1 MQRKQTALERL
12 ARSVLFCAIINLSSC
27 QSQSA
32 SLGAGPETYDQDLAE
47 SKTQVE
53 QEGGTFPMKRP
64 VANWQFLLA
73 AFYTWTASVFFG
85 AVLLD
90 IVYFNAASSALKP
103 SETIKLFSEAADFL
117 LLILALTLLAGIVTV
132 VATWKVGHARNLF
145 IASLLL
151 VTAEFL
157 APMLLFSIIEMA
169 QASLGFNVGSWVRLT
184 LSALP
189 PILAFLGLWKLNS

>member
-1 MQRKQTALERL
+1 
-12 ARSVLFCAIINLSSC
+12 
-27 QSQSA
+27 
-32 SLGAGPETYDQDLAE
+32 
-47 SKTQVE
+47 
-53 QEGGTFPMKRP
+53 MKS

-73 AFYTWTASVFFG
+73 AFYTWIASVFFG

-90 IVYFNAASSALKP
+90 IVYFNAASSSLAP
-103 SETIKLFSEAADFL
+103 AETLMLFSEAADFL
-117 LLILALTLLAGIVTV
+117 LLILALTLLAGM
-132 VATWKVGHARNLF
+132 VAVGAAWKVRPARNLF

-151 VTAEFL
+151 VVAEFL
-157 APMLLFSIIEMA
+157 APMLFFSIIETA

>member
-1 MQRKQTALERL
+1 
-12 ARSVLFCAIINLSSC
+12 
-27 QSQSA
+27 
-32 SLGAGPETYDQDLAE
+32 
-47 SKTQVE
+47 
-53 QEGGTFPMKRP
+53 MKS

-90 IVYFNAASSALKP
+90 IVYFNAASSSLAP
-103 SETIKLFSEAADFL
+103 AETLILFSEAADFL
-117 LLILALTLLAGIVTV
+117 LLILALTLLAGM
-132 VATWKVGHARNLF
+132 VAVGAAWKVRPARNLF

-151 VTAEFL
+151 VVAEFL
-157 APMLLFSIIEMA
+157 APMLFFSIIETA

>member
-1 MQRKQTALERL
+1 
-12 ARSVLFCAIINLSSC
+12 
-27 QSQSA
+27 
-32 SLGAGPETYDQDLAE
+32 
-47 SKTQVE
+47 
-53 QEGGTFPMKRP
+53 MKS

-73 AFYTWTASVFFG
+73 AFYTWTASIFFG

-90 IVYFNAASSALKP
+90 IVYFNAASSALAP
-103 SETIKLFSEAADFL
+103 AETLMLFSEAADFL
-117 LLILALTLLAGIVTV
+117 LLILALTLLAGM
-132 VATWKVGHARNLF
+132 VAVGAAWKVRPARNLF

-151 VTAEFL
+151 VVAEFL
-157 APMLLFSIIEMA
+157 APMLFFSIIETA

>member
-1 MQRKQTALERL
+1 
-12 ARSVLFCAIINLSSC
+12 
-27 QSQSA
+27 
-32 SLGAGPETYDQDLAE
+32 
-47 SKTQVE
+47 
-53 QEGGTFPMKRP
+53 MKS
-64 VANWQFLLA
+64 VANGQFLLA

-90 IVYFNAASSALKP
+90 IVYFNAASSSLAP
-103 SETIKLFSEAADFL
+103 AETLMLFSEAADFL
-117 LLILALTLLAGIVTV
+117 LLILALTLLAGM
-132 VATWKVGHARNLF
+132 VAVGAAWKVKPARNLF

-151 VTAEFL
+151 VVAEFL
-157 APMLLFSIIEMA
+157 APMLFFSIIETA

>member
-1 MQRKQTALERL
+1 
-12 ARSVLFCAIINLSSC
+12 
-27 QSQSA
+27 
-32 SLGAGPETYDQDLAE
+32 
-47 SKTQVE
+47 
-53 QEGGTFPMKRP
+53 MKS

-73 AFYTWTASVFFG
+73 AFYTWTASIFFG

-90 IVYFNAASSALKP
+90 IVYFNAASSALAP
-103 SETIKLFSEAADFL
+103 AETLMLFSEAADFL
-117 LLILALTLLAGIVTV
+117 LLILALTLLAGM
-132 VATWKVGHARNLF
+132 VAVGAAWKVRPARNLF

-151 VTAEFL
+151 VVAEFL
-157 APMLLFSIIEMA
+157 VPMLFFSIIETA

>member
-1 MQRKQTALERL
+1 
-12 ARSVLFCAIINLSSC
+12 
-27 QSQSA
+27 
-32 SLGAGPETYDQDLAE
+32 
-47 SKTQVE
+47 
-53 QEGGTFPMKRP
+53 MKRP

-73 AFYTWTASVFFG
+73 ALYAWIASVFFG

-103 SETIKLFSEAADFL
+103 SETIMLFSEAADFL
-117 LLILALTLLAGIVTV
+117 LLILALTLLAGTVAV
-132 VATWKVGHARNLF
+132 VAAWKAAPARNLF

-151 VTAEFL
+151 VVAEYL

-169 QASLGFNVGSWVRLT
+169 QSSMGFNVGSWVRLT

>member
-1 MQRKQTALERL
+1 
-12 ARSVLFCAIINLSSC
+12 
-27 QSQSA
+27 
-32 SLGAGPETYDQDLAE
+32 
-47 SKTQVE
+47 
-53 QEGGTFPMKRP
+53 MKRP

-73 AFYTWTASVFFG
+73 ALYTWIASVFFG

-90 IVYFNAASSALKP
+90 IVYFNAASSALP
-103 SETIKLFSEAADFL
+103 PPETIMLFSEAADFL
-117 LLILALTLLAGIVTV
+117 LLILALTLLTGIVTV
-132 VATWKVGHARNLF
+132 VAAWKVGLARNLF

-151 VTAEFL
+151 VIAEFL

>member
-1 MQRKQTALERL
+1 
-12 ARSVLFCAIINLSSC
+12 
-27 QSQSA
+27 
-32 SLGAGPETYDQDLAE
+32 
-47 SKTQVE
+47 
-53 QEGGTFPMKRP
+53 MKS

-90 IVYFNAASSALKP
+90 IVYFNAASSSLAP
-103 SETIKLFSEAADFL
+103 AETLMLFSEAADFL
-117 LLILALTLLAGIVTV
+117 LLILALTLLAGM
-132 VATWKVGHARNLF
+132 VAVGAAWKVRPARNLF

-151 VTAEFL
+151 VVAEFL
-157 APMLLFSIIEMA
+157 APMLFFSIIETA

>member
-1 MQRKQTALERL
+1 
-12 ARSVLFCAIINLSSC
+12 
-27 QSQSA
+27 
-32 SLGAGPETYDQDLAE
+32 
-47 SKTQVE
+47 
-53 QEGGTFPMKRP
+53 MKRP

-73 AFYTWTASVFFG
+73 ALYTWTASVFFG

-117 LLILALTLLAGIVTV
+117 LFILALTLLAGIVTV

>member
-1 MQRKQTALERL
+1 
-12 ARSVLFCAIINLSSC
+12 
-27 QSQSA
+27 
-32 SLGAGPETYDQDLAE
+32 
-47 SKTQVE
+47 
-53 QEGGTFPMKRP
+53 MKRP

-90 IVYFNAASSALKP
+90 IVYFNAASNSLAP
-103 SETIKLFSEAADFL
+103 AETIMLFSEVADFL
-117 LLILALTLLAGIVTV
+117 LLILALTLLAGM
-132 VATWKVGHARNLF
+132 VAVGAAWKVRPARNLF

-151 VTAEFL
+151 VVAEFMV
-157 APMLLFSIIEMA
+157 PMLFFSIIEIA

-184 LSALP
+184 LSVLP

>member
-1 MQRKQTALERL
+1 
-12 ARSVLFCAIINLSSC
+12 
-27 QSQSA
+27 
-32 SLGAGPETYDQDLAE
+32 
-47 SKTQVE
+47 
-53 QEGGTFPMKRP
+53 MKS

-90 IVYFNAASSALKP
+90 IVYFNAASSALAP
-103 SETIKLFSEAADFL
+103 AETLMLFSEAADFL
-117 LLILALTLLAGIVTV
+117 LLILALTLLAGM
-132 VATWKVGHARNLF
+132 VAVGAAWKVRPARNLF

-151 VTAEFL
+151 VVAEFL
-157 APMLLFSIIEMA
+157 APMLFFSIIETA

>member
-1 MQRKQTALERL
+1 
-12 ARSVLFCAIINLSSC
+12 
-27 QSQSA
+27 
-32 SLGAGPETYDQDLAE
+32 
-47 SKTQVE
+47 
-53 QEGGTFPMKRP
+53 MKS

-90 IVYFNAASSALKP
+90 IVYFNAASSSLAP
-103 SETIKLFSEAADFL
+103 AETLMLFSEAADFL
-117 LLILALTLLAGIVTV
+117 LLILALTLLAGM
-132 VATWKVGHARNLF
+132 VAVGAEWKVRPARNLF

-151 VTAEFL
+151 VVAEFL
-157 APMLLFSIIEMA
+157 APMLFFSIIETA

>member
-1 MQRKQTALERL
+1 
-12 ARSVLFCAIINLSSC
+12 
-27 QSQSA
+27 
-32 SLGAGPETYDQDLAE
+32 
-47 SKTQVE
+47 
-53 QEGGTFPMKRP
+53 MKS

-90 IVYFNAASSALKP
+90 IVYFNAASSSLAP
-103 SETIKLFSEAADFL
+103 AETLMLFSEAADFL
-117 LLILALTLLAGIVTV
+117 LLILALTLLAGMVAV
-132 VATWKVGHARNLF
+132 GATWKVVPARNLF

-151 VTAEFL
+151 VVAEFL
-157 APMLLFSIIEMA
+157 APMLFFSIIETA

>member
-1 MQRKQTALERL
+1 
-12 ARSVLFCAIINLSSC
+12 
-27 QSQSA
+27 
-32 SLGAGPETYDQDLAE
+32 
-47 SKTQVE
+47 
-53 QEGGTFPMKRP
+53 MKS

-73 AFYTWTASVFFG
+73 ALYTWSASVFFG

-90 IVYFNAASSALKP
+90 IVYFNAASSALAP
-103 SETIKLFSEAADFL
+103 AETLMLFSEAADFL
-117 LLILALTLLAGIVTV
+117 LLILALTLLAGM
-132 VATWKVGHARNLF
+132 VAVGAAWKVRPARNLF

-151 VTAEFL
+151 VVAEFL
-157 APMLLFSIIEMA
+157 APMLFFSIIETA

>member
-1 MQRKQTALERL
+1 
-12 ARSVLFCAIINLSSC
+12 
-27 QSQSA
+27 
-32 SLGAGPETYDQDLAE
+32 
-47 SKTQVE
+47 
-53 QEGGTFPMKRP
+53 MKS

-90 IVYFNAASSALKP
+90 IVYFNAASSTIAP
-103 SETIKLFSEAADFL
+103 ADTIKLYMEAADFL
-117 LLILALTLLAGIVTV
+117 LLILALTLLARMFAVG
-132 VATWKVGHARNLF
+132 AAWKVRPARNLF

-151 VTAEFL
+151 VVAEFL
-157 APMLLFSIIEMA
+157 APMLFFSIIETA

>member
-1 MQRKQTALERL
+1 
-12 ARSVLFCAIINLSSC
+12 
-27 QSQSA
+27 
-32 SLGAGPETYDQDLAE
+32 
-47 SKTQVE
+47 
-53 QEGGTFPMKRP
+53 MKS

-90 IVYFNAASSALKP
+90 IVYFNAASSSLAP
-103 SETIKLFSEAADFL
+103 AETLMLFSEAADFL
-117 LLILALTLLAGIVTV
+117 LLILALTLLAGM
-132 VATWKVGHARNLF
+132 VAVGAAWKVRPARNLF

-151 VTAEFL
+151 VVAEFL
-157 APMLLFSIIEMA
+157 APMLFFSIIETT

>member
-1 MQRKQTALERL
+1 
-12 ARSVLFCAIINLSSC
+12 
-27 QSQSA
+27 
-32 SLGAGPETYDQDLAE
+32 
-47 SKTQVE
+47 
-53 QEGGTFPMKRP
+53 MKS

-90 IVYFNAASSALKP
+90 IVYFNAASSALAP
-103 SETIKLFSEAADFL
+103 AETLMLFSEAADFL
-117 LLILALTLLAGIVTV
+117 LLILALTLLAGM
-132 VATWKVGHARNLF
+132 VAVGGAWKVRPARNLF

-151 VTAEFL
+151 VVAEFL
-157 APMLLFSIIEMA
+157 APMLFFSIIETA